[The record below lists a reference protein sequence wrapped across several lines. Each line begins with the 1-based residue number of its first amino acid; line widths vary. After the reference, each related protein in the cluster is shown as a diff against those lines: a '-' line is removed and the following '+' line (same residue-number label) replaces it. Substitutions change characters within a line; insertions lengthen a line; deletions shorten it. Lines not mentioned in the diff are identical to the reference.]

1 MAEAFEEKLGNL
13 LKARFPFICIRSWE
27 EERALT
33 MLRTVAGNPNRVR
46 TPRKVFVWNVVQGL
60 TGEGMTSRPDLQDPM
75 KLLAWLETV
84 DEPAVYVI
92 KDFNAFCGIDGEG
105 KTADPR
111 VVRRLKHLS
120 DSLHQ
125 SQSPRTI
132 VFLAGNP
139 QIPPLL
145 EREVHIL
152 DLHMP
157 TAEEI
162 RTVLHQMIESNRASG
177 RIAFNLNAAEEE
189 ELVKAA
195 LGLTLREAE
204 NAFAYAMV
212 HDGQLSVADIQ
223 VILEEKCQVLRK
235 TDLLEFIHTPIQIGD
250 VGGLENLKRWLA
262 KRKNAWL
269 DAAARY
275 GLPAPRGILLTGV
288 PGCGKSLVAKAIGS
302 AWQLPLLR
310 LDPGRIYGGLM
321 GSSEENIRKVIKITE
336 AIAPCIL
343 WIDEIEKGFSTGSGN
358 ADSGTSK
365 RVFGSFLTWLQEK
378 TASVFVIATAND
390 ISGLPPEMMRKG
402 RFDEIFFVDL
412 PNRIERQTILA
423 LHLKKRLKDPAV
435 IGEFRLDAPTM
446 ARLVDAMEGFNGAEI
461 EQVVIAALF
470 EAFSEQRSLRL
481 GDLEAAITNTVPLV
495 TTQAEQI
502 TALRRWAQARAVAA
516 SVADIVAPTAPVTP
530 AGR

>member
-1 MAEAFEEKLGNL
+1 
-13 LKARFPFICIRSWE
+13 
-27 EERALT
+27 
-33 MLRTVAGNPNRVR
+33 
-46 TPRKVFVWNVVQGL
+46 
-60 TGEGMTSRPDLQDPM
+60 
-75 KLLAWLETV
+75 
-84 DEPAVYVI
+84 
-92 KDFNAFCGIDGEG
+92 
-105 KTADPR
+105 
-111 VVRRLKHLS
+111 
-120 DSLHQ
+120 
-125 SQSPRTI
+125 
-132 VFLAGNP
+132 
-139 QIPPLL
+139 
-145 EREVHIL
+145 
-152 DLHMP
+152 
-157 TAEEI
+157 
-162 RTVLHQMIESNRASG
+162 
-177 RIAFNLNAAEEE
+177 
-189 ELVKAA
+189 
-195 LGLTLREAE
+195 
-204 NAFAYAMV
+204 MV